1 MRCQI
6 QFVLD
11 LYFVY
16 NICICETKGAD
27 KLRSNCKADQ
37 RICFR
42 YMDST
47 ISRLSKSKISSLY
60 PSSVT
65 VQAGLCR
72 TYSETTL
79 LVFPRGGSI
88 LLLLGHK

>member
-1 MRCQI
+1 MLHGQVFVMRCQI
-6 QFVLD
+6 QFVLR
-11 LYFVY
+11 FVF
-16 NICICETKGAD
+16 CIIFAYAKPKG
-27 KLRSNCKADQ
+27 
-37 RICFR
+37 
-42 YMDST
+42 DST
-47 ISRLSKSKISSLY
+47 VSRLDKSKISSLY

-72 TYSETTL
+72 TCSETTL